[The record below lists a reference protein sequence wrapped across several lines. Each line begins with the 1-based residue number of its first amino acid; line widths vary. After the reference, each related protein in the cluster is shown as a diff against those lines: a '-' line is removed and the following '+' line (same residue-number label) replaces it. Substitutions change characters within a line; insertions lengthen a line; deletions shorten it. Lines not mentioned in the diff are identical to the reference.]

1 MPLVPPLDEEQFNQ
15 RVRAADAD
23 VRAYTEAPQA
33 SALVKTAAYHPAFL
47 QNLAAEGLTTMVS
60 SRLRRRCKEILAV
73 AISMTN
79 GCKYCTTAHS
89 TVLRKMFKL
98 EIAEIVQIAA
108 LCAHFNGLAALEK
121 ALQIRADGSTGDL
134 WQDACRQP
142 VPEEISEAYSEVPVF
157 YRILA
162 MRSESLSLLWQRD
175 RAVMNE
181 GKFTEIERHLIGLGV
196 AATRAADYGVGWH
209 SRRLIELGLD
219 RLDILEAIMVI
230 DAFNKNSKFTEGMQ
244 LDLGVWKSSAE

>member
-1 MPLVPPLDEEQFNQ
+1 M
-15 RVRAADAD
+15 A
-23 VRAYTEAPQA
+23 
-33 SALVKTAAYHPAFL
+33 
-47 QNLAAEGLTTMVS
+47 S

-98 EIAEIVQIAA
+98 EIVEIVQIGA

-121 ALQIRADGSTGDL
+121 ALQIRPDGSAGEL
-134 WQDACRQP
+134 WHDACEQP
-142 VPEEISEAYSEVPVF
+142 VPDEITEAYAEVPVY

-162 MRSESLSLLWQRD
+162 MRPESLTLLWGRD

-181 GKFTEIERHLIGLGV
+181 SKFTPIERHLIGLGV
-196 AATRAADYGVGWH
+196 AATRGAEYGVGWH
-209 SRRLIELGLD
+209 SRRLIELDLD

-230 DAFNKNSKFTEGMQ
+230 DAFNKNTKFTEGMH
-244 LDLGVWKSSAE
+244 LDLGVWIPSEE